1 MNCCILQ
8 TKWFAGP
15 IYTRKIKSWNNVT
28 LQPRSCLYN
37 CTQVLFQQLSNFAS
51 KKSDALFSSD
61 LSQSC
66 FLLQTSEH
74 CWDFVHLQVPSISGN
89 TLGLQSF
96 FSKSRVQ
103 GFLHHQTPGGRWMAA
118 CFFHTATATA
128 AGTACHGNTVRGLP
142 QNTGICTMLAPQGAS
157 WSKWAGWR
165 VPSGHS
171 VSRRE
176 PWQELTDFC
185 NYSAAWRHLYFLY
198 QKKKKKSIPL
208 HSIQSIQSPV
218 FTALSIKLPGLTAGW
233 GAQPLQSLVSG
244 HCLPCTMQSFLP
256 NVQNPSA
263 HMPPLACT
271 GSSAINTPWPGKAAH
286 YSNYVHFP
294 PLHSPRPLHCPR
306 TKHSEGWCTVESKP
320 FSRRQKEKCGEQR
333 SNKDTHFLVQSNSQL
348 ATSYFQ

>member
-198 QKKKKKSIPL
+198 QKKKKNQYHCTRYRVFRVQFSRPSL
-208 HSIQSIQSPV
+208 LSSQVWLLDEELSPCR
-218 FTALSIKLPGLTAGW
+218 ALSQGTVCLVPCKVSFPMCKIHRPTCHHLRVQAH
-233 GAQPLQSLVSG
+233 LQ
-244 HCLPCTMQSFLP
+244 
-256 NVQNPSA
+256 
-263 HMPPLACT
+263 
-271 GSSAINTPWPGKAAH
+271 
-286 YSNYVHFP
+286 
-294 PLHSPRPLHCPR
+294 
-306 TKHSEGWCTVESKP
+306 
-320 FSRRQKEKCGEQR
+320 
-333 SNKDTHFLVQSNSQL
+333 
-348 ATSYFQ
+348 

>member
-1 MNCCILQ
+1 MPCFQVICHSHVFFYRQVNTAEILCIC
-8 TKWFAGP
+8 KC
-15 IYTRKIKSWNNVT
+15 
-28 LQPRSCLYN
+28 PRSLGTPWDCKAFSQKVECRDF
-37 CTQVLFQQLSNFAS
+37 CTIRHREEDEWQPAS
-51 KKSDALFSSD
+51 STLP
-61 LSQSC
+61 QP
-66 FLLQTSEH
+66 LLQA
-74 CWDFVHLQVPSISGN
+74 
-89 TLGLQSF
+89 
-96 FSKSRVQ
+96 
-103 GFLHHQTPGGRWMAA
+103 LHAMAIQW
-118 CFFHTATATA
+118 
-128 AGTACHGNTVRGLP
+128 GACHRTQAYVPRWHPKVPPGVSERAGGYPRVILCPAESHGKNWLIFVITVLHGD
-142 QNTGICTMLAPQGAS
+142 TFIFFT
-157 WSKWAGWR
+157 
-165 VPSGHS
+165 
-171 VSRRE
+171 
-176 PWQELTDFC
+176 
-185 NYSAAWRHLYFLY
+185 
-198 QKKKKKSIPL
+198 KKKKKSIPL